1 MGVEAPTLPAR
12 RPGMVTGRLEADTT
26 CRSLMALSSRAIAKH
41 SHPLFLFTN
50 GFFFLYRI
58 QNLDQ
63 SCQGTYVCQARG
75 PWGQAQ
81 ASAQLV
87 VQGKRVA
94 SSFC

>member
-1 MGVEAPTLPAR
+1 MGVVAPTLPACL
-12 RPGMVTGRLEADTT
+12 PGMVPGRLEADTT
-26 CRSLMALSSRAIAKH
+26 SLMALSSCAIAQH

-50 GFFFLYRI
+50 GCFFLYRI

-87 VQGKRVA
+87 VQGERVA
-94 SSFC
+94 SGFY